1 VNNKRSFSEFSSSPL
16 IDQSSTTQE
25 ETTNNNNNEQQPQT
39 SSSSSSEEIP
49 TDTTTTT
56 ADVVVEP
63 SPKRQK
69 TTTTTTS
76 LVQQNKQQEEEEEND
91 DDGSSSGT
99 KTPKRKVALIIGYDG
114 SKYNGLQTNPLVTTI
129 EDVLLEALVA
139 SGGVS
144 QENANLKKIAWGRA
158 SRTDKGVSAVL
169 NVVCLR
175 MIMLP
180 DIIQKLNV
188 ELDRIVKEKNLSPV
202 NVYQSL
208 RVTSSYDPKRS
219 CNGRKYQYVIP
230 TFAFEPIAQLT
241 EQQKWTDAE
250 KFVKLEEQMSV
261 VTMQE
266 LLDSRSFI
274 EGYRLSQERLEQV
287 RALFKK
293 YIGTKCYH
301 NFTQRAK
308 TNPDATM
315 RYVTNFTVSEPFV
328 NESDPQSVEHVVL
341 TVEGQSFVLNQIR
354 KMVGFVVAVARGHIA
369 ESDFEVALHK
379 NQRYYVPMVPGFG
392 LLLDE
397 LYFDHYND
405 KFGAIHG
412 KFDWNDE
419 DLKPKISAFKQIIV
433 NNIVKRESDLQTMS
447 RWLYILPRTLQTDLL
462 QPGLVRTKPQPENTD
477 AQNTSSK
484 KDNKNKWKNKQ
495 QWKNKNKK
503 KNNKNQQNNQQA
515 DNAANTQSTNDN
527 TSSAV
532 VNNTASVSSDTTV
545 PSASE

>member
-1 VNNKRSFSEFSSSPL
+1 
-16 IDQSSTTQE
+16 
-25 ETTNNNNNEQQPQT
+25 
-39 SSSSSSEEIP
+39 
-49 TDTTTTT
+49 
-56 ADVVVEP
+56 
-63 SPKRQK
+63 
-69 TTTTTTS
+69 
-76 LVQQNKQQEEEEEND
+76 
-91 DDGSSSGT
+91 
-99 KTPKRKVALIIGYDG
+99 
-114 SKYNGLQTNPLVTTI
+114 
-129 EDVLLEALVA
+129 
-139 SGGVS
+139 
-144 QENANLKKIAWGRA
+144 
-158 SRTDKGVSAVL
+158 
-169 NVVCLR
+169 
-175 MIMLP
+175 
-180 DIIQKLNV
+180 
-188 ELDRIVKEKNLSPV
+188 
-202 NVYQSL
+202 
-208 RVTSSYDPKRS
+208 
-219 CNGRKYQYVIP
+219 
-230 TFAFEPIAQLT
+230 
-241 EQQKWTDAE
+241 
-250 KFVKLEEQMSV
+250 MSV

-527 TSSAV
+527 TSSSAISAV